1 MTSYSRYNLI
11 ITPLTNYAGEQ
22 YNTIYYKFDTLDNTY
37 EFIRKYILENNINM
51 FEIQEEFHIIKKND
65 HQISR
70 IILERILCYPH
81 IWENMKTYEF
91 CSNYVKNAHSNW
103 Y

>member
-22 YNTIYYKFDTLDNTY
+22 YNTIYYKFDTLENTNK
-37 EFIRKYILENNINM
+37 FIQKYILENKIHM

-70 IILERILCYPH
+70 LILKRILVLPN
-81 IWENMKTYEF
+81 IWENVKNYEF
-91 CSNYVKNAHSNW
+91 CSNYVKNSYPDW
-103 Y
+103 